1 MQLKNVKI
9 AKDSL
14 SLLIFWFRNLMVLAG
29 FIINSAEFRLELTE
43 KKKLQI
49 ANLTNQFK
57 IGSCYKIREVARV
70 LGVLTAACP
79 ATAYGSIYCKRL
91 ERQKFLALL
100 LNDNDYEGKIYINKA
115 MSDDLLWWKENSQT
129 GCNPIR
135 ILKFAL
141 EISSDASLTDW
152 GAHCQGSSSQ
162 GFWNRHEKHYSINYL
177 ELLAAFFA
185 LKCFAPSLYN
195 CEILLRMDNTSAIS
209 YINRTGG
216 VQFPHLSEL
225 AKKIWQWCKSRKIWI
240 FASYIPS
247 KQNVEADAASRVTN
261 IDTEWE
267 LAPEAFKKLNKEWG
281 PFTIDLFASRS
292 NRKCKRF
299 YSRYPQPDAEVT
311 MVTPAGVKT
320 FIGGRELIRMAFLKK
335 GINEDSVD
343 IMINS
348 ITVSTLKQYQAHLK
362 LWWDFASVNSIN
374 MFQADTPAI
383 ISFLTKRF
391 KEGASYGIFKQK
403 PTKPKYSSIWDTA
416 PVLNYLENINP
427 LNQFKAKEVAEKTA
441 TLLAL
446 ATAHRLQTLALIK
459 TDNILI
465 SSTGIT
471 IKIPDLI
478 KTSKL

>member
-1 MQLKNVKI
+1 
-9 AKDSL
+9 
-14 SLLIFWFRNLMVLAG
+14 
-29 FIINSAEFRLELTE
+29 
-43 KKKLQI
+43 
-49 ANLTNQFK
+49 
-57 IGSCYKIREVARV
+57 
-70 LGVLTAACP
+70 
-79 ATAYGSIYCKRL
+79 
-91 ERQKFLALL
+91 
-100 LNDNDYEGKIYINKA
+100 
-115 MSDDLLWWKENSQT
+115 
-129 GCNPIR
+129 
-135 ILKFAL
+135 
-141 EISSDASLTDW
+141 
-152 GAHCQGSSSQ
+152 
-162 GFWNRHEKHYSINYL
+162 
-177 ELLAAFFA
+177 
-185 LKCFAPSLYN
+185 
-195 CEILLRMDNTSAIS
+195 
-209 YINRTGG
+209 
-216 VQFPHLSEL
+216 
-225 AKKIWQWCKSRKIWI
+225 
-240 FASYIPS
+240 
-247 KQNVEADAASRVTN
+247 
-261 IDTEWE
+261 
-267 LAPEAFKKLNKEWG
+267 
-281 PFTIDLFASRS
+281 
-292 NRKCKRF
+292 
-299 YSRYPQPDAEVT
+299 

-391 KEGASYGIFKQK
+391 KEGASYGTLNSTRSAISLISLRDISSDVLISRFFKGIFKQK

-478 KTSKL
+478 KTSKLSNFQPELILPFFREKPSLCAASVVIEYLDYTKDLRSNNNKRLLISTVKPHGDATAQTIAH